1 MLQIM
6 QHLQRPS
13 LCVVYILNPV
23 VPKITFCS
31 SISRDQ
37 DILRQLRPLPFGINL
52 LHSPQETKNNVP
64 IISLLRERRLKPY
77 SQHALYCQLDITA
90 LACVPCLVTCLSL
103 PSYTMLQL
111 LLDLVSTALSVNFT
125 TLGMP

>member
-1 MLQIM
+1 M

-23 VPKITFCS
+23 VPKTTFCS

-64 IISLLRERRLKPY
+64 IISLLCERRLKPY

-90 LACVPCLVTCLSL
+90 LARSKKQVCP
-103 PSYTMLQL
+103 
-111 LLDLVSTALSVNFT
+111 AL
-125 TLGMP
+125 